1 MASKSLAERLTAHQY
16 PSWYFSQPWVLK
28 VVYAWFAL
36 IYQRV
41 GLSFKGIHTILR
53 KLPAGAT
60 VLDAGFGE
68 GQFLYGNARRNPHL
82 HFVGLDF
89 NSNTLEL
96 GRFLIQH
103 KGLKNV
109 KLSQA
114 DLSKPWPV
122 SSNSLDAIW
131 CIGVLHCIPKDSE
144 VLKNASNC
152 LKPNAPLLIYSP
164 LQSRLVLGP
173 YKYVI
178 RKYPGYDRLYRSHD
192 YSMEELVEK
201 AKQAGLQLQAARFTH
216 GLPGIIS
223 YELFTLLVTLITHGH
238 FPLKVLSALFFLP
251 CLPLVLILRWI
262 DQLFPPQKQGNGL
275 LIEFLKA

>member
-28 VVYAWFAL
+28 LVYAWFAL

-41 GLSFKGIHTILR
+41 RLSYKGIQAILS

-68 GQFLYGNARRNPHL
+68 GQFLYGNAQRNPHL
-82 HFVGLDF
+82 QFLGLDF

-114 DLSKPWPV
+114 DLS
-122 SSNSLDAIW
+122 
-131 CIGVLHCIPKDSE
+131 
-144 VLKNASNC
+144 
-152 LKPNAPLLIYSP
+152 
-164 LQSRLVLGP
+164 
-173 YKYVI
+173 
-178 RKYPGYDRLYRSHD
+178 
-192 YSMEELVEK
+192 
-201 AKQAGLQLQAARFTH
+201 
-216 GLPGIIS
+216 
-223 YELFTLLVTLITHGH
+223 
-238 FPLKVLSALFFLP
+238 
-251 CLPLVLILRWI
+251 
-262 DQLFPPQKQGNGL
+262 
-275 LIEFLKA
+275 